1 VLLYSHIHIIH
12 TFIHSHTHTLT
23 HYLLALPSLPS
34 SHSVTQSLSHSVTQ
48 SLSPSMKFVVQ
59 LAAGFLR
66 SVAASA
72 RKLLSL
78 GRLDSGDLCVFCS
91 TAFLAAGYFH
101 PWCLI
106 VAFVCLL
113 PPLQQQ
119 LYLPEEGAGGEG
131 GRAMTLEEEL
141 QSKILHEEKELAREM
156 TTSSISGSGSG
167 SGVETAAEGESEGGD
182 TTPEAVKSRKKKE
195 KRVKKEKKPVAEKPR
210 VGKAQWG
217 LPTLRVRDSEGR
229 IIEINSEKPVAV
241 ETEYF
246 KGTILMMLRTDGDL
260 EEYNRYEHHF
270 NGKQRK
276 FEVQFQVFSLNCFV
290 CEVMLVLH
298 QLLTS
303 CLI

>member
-1 VLLYSHIHIIH
+1 MQLCACCCSCPSRTLTHS
-12 TFIHSHTHTLT
+12 HSHTHTLT
-23 HYLLALPSLPS
+23 HYLLAPPSLPS
-34 SHSVTQSLSHSVTQ
+34 SHSVTQ
-48 SLSPSMKFVVQ
+48 SLSPSMKFVMQ

-156 TTSSISGSGSG
+156 TTSSISGSG

-276 FEVQFQVFSLNCFV
+276 FEVQFQVLT
-290 CEVMLVLH
+290 VL
-298 QLLTS
+298 
-303 CLI
+303 CMK